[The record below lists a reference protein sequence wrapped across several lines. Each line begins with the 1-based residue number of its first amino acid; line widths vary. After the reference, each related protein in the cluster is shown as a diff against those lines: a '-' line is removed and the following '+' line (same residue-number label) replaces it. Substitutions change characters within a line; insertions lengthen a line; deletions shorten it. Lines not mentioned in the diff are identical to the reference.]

1 MTVSSI
7 LTMLAHTSAP
17 FLSTFLVIHPS
28 APIAVN
34 IGGSRLASSVML
46 LGREYYQTTFGERYL
61 LLLPF
66 TIHVTSSVAKWV
78 VLILASNSSSPSPSS
93 ELSASDSDTAA
104 LSEEPFTP
112 KSCARIH
119 KLTSLLSVSA
129 YGALFLFIA
138 IHVVTHRLS
147 PAEADALVS
156 SSSDIN
162 LEAFGCSKP
171 DSESVKTPIKTWSWL
186 SWMPYM
192 GLVGSV
198 LVRTAGGA
206 SIIQGTSEGA

>member
-1 MTVSSI
+1 
-7 LTMLAHTSAP
+7 MLAHTSAP
-17 FLSTFLVIHPS
+17 FLSTFLVIHLS
-28 APIAVN
+28 APIAVS

-66 TIHVTSSVAKWV
+66 TIHVTSSIAKWV
-78 VLILASNSSSPSPSS
+78 
-93 ELSASDSDTAA
+93 
-104 LSEEPFTP
+104 PFTP

-147 PAEADALVS
+147 PAEADALVP